1 MLKIN
6 VHINDLPDDVFLKG
20 DVAIDTEA
28 MGLKRERD
36 RLCLVQ
42 LKDEQ
47 GEVHLVQFPQD
58 NYDYKKAKNLSSL
71 LSDPNINKIFHY
83 ARFDVGIMRYYLKID
98 FIPNIFCTKIA
109 SRLVRTYTDHHG
121 LRSLLI
127 DLLGV
132 ELKKEQ
138 QSSNWG
144 ANNLTE
150 AQKHYA
156 ASDVLYLHEAKKKL
170 VNMLQK
176 HDRMDIANKYF
187 TFLDTIVATD
197 MLGFE
202 EDLFRH
208 Q

>member
-1 MLKIN
+1 MSKIN
-6 VHINDLPDDVFLKG
+6 LYINDLPDNMVFKG

-28 MGLKRERD
+28 MGLRRERD

-42 LKDEQ
+42 IKGES
-47 GEVHLVQFPQD
+47 GEVHLVHFPQD
-58 NYDYKKAKNLSSL
+58 GYDYKKAKNLISIL
-71 LSDPNINKIFHY
+71 VDPNINKIFHY
-83 ARFDVGIMRYYLKID
+83 ARFDIGIMRYYFDID

-109 SRLVRTYTDHHG
+109 SRLARTYTDHHG

-127 DLLGV
+127 DILGV

-144 ANNLTE
+144 ANNLTDP
-150 AQKHYA
+150 QKHYA
-156 ASDVLYLHEAKKKL
+156 ANDVLHLHEAKKKL
-170 VNMLQK
+170 TLMLEK
-176 HDRMDIANKYF
+176 CNRLDIAKRYF
-187 TFLDTIVATD
+187 AFLDTIVTTD